1 MKKGEVVDQIVALD
15 KEIKALSDKQKELKE
30 ILKKSGAGVYSGSN
44 HVATV
49 SQVERKTLDMA
60 AVREKLSAQFIRA
73 HTNVSCYFTIKLKAA
88 A

>member
-1 MKKGEVVDQIVALD
+1 MKKVVDQIVALD

-49 SQVERKTLDMA
+49 SQVERETLDMA
-60 AVREKLSAQFIRA
+60 AVRKKLSAQFIRA
-73 HTNVSCYFTIKLKAA
+73 HTKVSSYFTIKLKAA

>member
-1 MKKGEVVDQIVALD
+1 MKKVVDQIVALD

-30 ILKKSGAGVYSGSN
+30 ILKKSGAGVYSGSD

-60 AVREKLSAQFIRA
+60 
-73 HTNVSCYFTIKLKAA
+73 
-88 A
+88 

>member
-1 MKKGEVVDQIVALD
+1 MKKVVDQIVALD

-44 HVATV
+44 YVATV
-49 SQVERKTLDMA
+49 SEIERKTLDMA

-73 HTNVSCYFTIKLKAA
+73 HTNVSSYFTIKLKAA

>member
-1 MKKGEVVDQIVALD
+1 MKKVVDQIVALD
-15 KEIKALSDKQKELKE
+15 KEIKVLSDKQKELKE

-73 HTNVSCYFTIKLKAA
+73 HTNVSSYFTIKLKAA